1 MSSKEKPDYTKF
13 MRKPAAI
20 QLSPPS
26 DPGDS
31 GCGPIKEKDIPWA
44 EIIEEAEPQNQTTPT
59 TAPVKTAEK
68 SAAASSVGIVHAPAA
83 IGREDQLEPM
93 FLSYDPMFFSYEPPP
108 LPVLALALPLLLV
121 LMI

>member
-1 MSSKEKPDYTKF
+1 MSSKDKPDYTKF

-20 QLSPPS
+20 RLSPPS

-31 GCGPIKEKDIPWA
+31 GRGPIREEDIPWA
-44 EIIEEAEPQNQTTPT
+44 EILEEAEPQERTSSHVTP
-59 TAPVKTAEK
+59 PKSIEK
-68 SAAASSVGIVHAPAA
+68 SPAASSVGIVHAPAA

-93 FLSYDPMFFSYEPPP
+93 FFSDEPIFLDYEPPP

>member
-13 MRKPAAI
+13 MRKPATI

-26 DPGDS
+26 DRPDS
-31 GCGPIKEKDIPWA
+31 GHSSIREEDIPWA
-44 EIIEEAEPQNQTTPT
+44 EIIEEPEPQGQTATGPALAE
-59 TAPVKTAEK
+59 TASK
-68 SAAASSVGIVHAPAA
+68 SAAVPSVGITHAPAA
-83 IGREDQLEPM
+83 IGWEDQPAPP
-93 FLSYDPMFFSYEPPP
+93 YFSYEPPP